1 MFSSYS
7 EPKSAECFFCN
18 IHLFIY
24 LLLNI
29 KFTSF
34 FCTTRRSKEMKE
46 HGNVIFLCQFSSS
59 VNQGKISVY
68 YLYIHV
74 FQKFK
79 CFSFSQHGTKNKT
92 KEIEVRRKMKY
103 KKKFH
108 LLLACLPTPSDWRSN
123 EHPFVVFFSRSRN
136 NFLQLSAKH
145 EIKTMEK
152 TEKATHLLF
161 IPNVFFISLKPKK
174 RRGVERKWKMLRAI
188 RRAWSRG

>member
-1 MFSSYS
+1 MELIFSLPGFSFSGFGYMKVNWMSPFIHFFLSEAKNVASSRTERKKKKEEIKLDSDFPCHVFS
-7 EPKSAECFFCN
+7 EPRSAECFFCN

-34 FCTTRRSKEMKE
+34 FCTTRRSKETKE

-92 KEIEVRRKMKY
+92 KEIEVTRKMKY
-103 KKKFH
+103 KKIFTYSSLVY
-108 LLLACLPTPSDWRSN
+108 LLRVIEGQMS
-123 EHPFVVFFSRSRN
+123 
-136 NFLQLSAKH
+136 
-145 EIKTMEK
+145 
-152 TEKATHLLF
+152 
-161 IPNVFFISLKPKK
+161 
-174 RRGVERKWKMLRAI
+174 I
-188 RRAWSRG
+188 RL